1 MNYLCANSLDDALA
15 ALQRGPRRIVCGAT
29 DAYADATA
37 SPSGV
42 AWLDVSAVD
51 ALQGIA
57 PCGSAL
63 RIGAAVTWDQIDQCE
78 HVPTVL
84 REAARTV
91 GSRQIRLRGSLGGNL
106 CHASP
111 AADGMPALLVLD
123 ARVTLRGQRGERQLP
138 LSEFVLGRQ
147 RTALLPEELLVAV
160 LVESQRPD
168 ERTAFIKLAQREA
181 SAIAVVAAA
190 VRLRWRDDRTLA
202 HAAIAVGGASEVA
215 VRLRTLESRLEGVP
229 REAVGHLIAET
240 PMPELSPIDDRRG
253 SAALRRHWA
262 RVAVE
267 RACAR
272 CEAPDDGR
280 R

>member
-1 MNYLCANSLDDALA
+1 MNYLCAHSLDVALA
-15 ALQRGPRRIVCGAT
+15 ALERGPRRIVCGAT
-29 DAYADATA
+29 DAYAESPG

-42 AWLDVSAVD
+42 AWLDVSAID

-63 RIGAAVTWDQIDQCE
+63 RIGAAVTWDQLDQCE
-78 HVPTVL
+78 QLPAVL

-91 GSRQIRLRGSLGGNL
+91 GSRQIRLQGSLGGNL

-111 AADGMPALLVLD
+111 AADGIPALLALD
-123 ARVTLRGQRGERQLP
+123 ARVTLRGRHGERQMP
-138 LSEFVLGRQ
+138 LSEFVLGRR
-147 RTALLPEELLVAV
+147 RTALRPDELLVAV

-168 ERTAFIKLAQREA
+168 ERTAFVKLAQREA

-202 HAAIAVGGASEVA
+202 QAAIAVAGASEVA
-215 VRLRTLESRLEGVP
+215 VRLRALESRLEGAP

-253 SAALRRHWA
+253 SAALRHHWA
-262 RVAVE
+262 RVAVA

-272 CEAPDDGR
+272 CEAGDDGR